1 MKQNDS
7 LRDVKNEQA
16 KGFLLGFTGGR
27 GILSALILAGYN
39 FLNRSNK
46 QPKSDADPA
55 SFEKMDK

>member
-1 MKQNDS
+1 MKQNNP

-27 GILSALILAGYN
+27 GILSAIVLAGYN

-46 QPKSDADPA
+46 KTKSDANPA
-55 SFEKMDK
+55 SFEIINK